1 MDLDIRLMLTAAFAA
16 LLFAMVFR
24 FQAVSF
30 PVTVRGAGRW
40 SLGFV
45 LLAAAGLVRA
55 MLHGLGSAA
64 EWVLPVALAQGGLI
78 AIAAGLFQLHGLVYR
93 IWFWGAP
100 LAMAVLGLL
109 WFTLVE
115 PRLWGCVLVS
125 AATTLALL
133 GPIVWQITQA
143 PQGGRARR
151 FSDYWASIGA
161 LLPLLLALVLATWV
175 VWSDGEHFAA
185 NASGMLARGAWGG
198 CVGMAWLGSG
208 LILLS
213 YDRLKDEL
221 EYLVSH
227 DVLTG
232 AYSRR
237 GFVDLAE
244 AEVSRA
250 LRLSRSVAVLM
261 IDLDRFKLVNDYYG
275 PDVGD
280 TVLKRFVE
288 IANSVMRREDI
299 VGRFGGEEFVVLLPE
314 TPPTAARV
322 VAERIRVA
330 VAASRVVVGG
340 RNIRF
345 TVSVGIA
352 NVVAG
357 VSMDD
362 LLAQADS
369 AMRLAKSRGRNRVE
383 TV

>member
-1 MDLDIRLMLTAAFAA
+1 MLTAAFAA
-16 LLFAMVFR
+16 LLVAVVFR

-30 PVTVRGAGRW
+30 PMTVRGAGRW

-45 LLAAAGLVRA
+45 LLAAAGLARA
-55 MLHGLGSAA
+55 VLDGLGSPA
-64 EWVLPVALAQGGLI
+64 EWVLPVVLAQGGLI
-78 AIAAGLFQLHGLVYR
+78 AIAAGLFQLHGLTYR

-100 LAMAVLGLL
+100 APLALLGLL
-109 WFTLVE
+109 WFTLIE

-125 AATTLALL
+125 AGTALVLLAPSVWL
-133 GPIVWQITQA
+133 IVRA

-151 FSDYWASIGA
+151 FSEYWSAIGA
-161 LLPLLLALVLATWV
+161 LLLAALGGLLVGWAVLSDAARAG
-175 VWSDGEHFAA
+175 SDG
-185 NASGMLARGAWGG
+185 SGMLARGAWGG
-198 CVGMAWLGSG
+198 AVALAWLASG

-261 IDLDRFKLVNDYYG
+261 VDLDRFKLVNDYYG
-275 PDVGD
+275 PAVGD

-299 VGRFGGEEFVVLLPE
+299 VGRYGGEEFVVLLPE

-330 VAASRVVVGG
+330 VAASRVVVGS

-357 VSMDD
+357 VGMDE

-383 TV
+383 MA